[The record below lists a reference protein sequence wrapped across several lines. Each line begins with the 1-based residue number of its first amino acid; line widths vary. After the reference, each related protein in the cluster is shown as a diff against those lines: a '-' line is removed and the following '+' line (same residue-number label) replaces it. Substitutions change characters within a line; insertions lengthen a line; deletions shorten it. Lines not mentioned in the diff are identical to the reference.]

1 MMAKIMMPETEQSE
15 TAGGSKLPIVK
26 IHRNGID
33 AAAAGTTDGLHLA
46 LNVAAM
52 LIAFIGIIAL
62 VNLGLSMIH
71 NNLTLAGIFGT
82 LLSPL
87 AWLMGIPWC
96 DAPKFGD
103 LLGTQVMINEF
114 VAYAK
119 LGSYASQMMPRSQIL
134 ATYALCGFCN
144 LSSIGIQIG
153 GISALVPERRGD
165 LARLGLRAM
174 LAGALA
180 TWSTACIAGVLL

>member
-1 MMAKIMMPETEQSE
+1 M
-15 TAGGSKLPIVK
+15 
-26 IHRNGID
+26 R
-33 AAAAGTTDGLHLA
+33 LA

-52 LIAFIGIIAL
+52 LIAFIGLIAM
-62 VNLGLSMIH
+62 VNLGLGLFYKD
-71 NNLTLAGIFGT
+71 LTLAGILGKV
-82 LLSPL
+82 LAPL
-87 AWLMGIPWC
+87 AWLMGIPWA
-96 DAPKFGD
+96 DASKFGD

-119 LGSYASQMMPRSQIL
+119 LGTYASSIEPRTSIL

-165 LARLGLRAM
+165 LSRIGLKAM
-174 LAGALA
+174 LAGAFA
-180 TWSTACIAGVLL
+180 TWCTCCVAGIII

>member
-1 MMAKIMMPETEQSE
+1 MI
-15 TAGGSKLPIVK
+15 
-26 IHRNGID
+26 
-33 AAAAGTTDGLHLA
+33 
-46 LNVAAM
+46 
-52 LIAFIGIIAL
+52 
-62 VNLGLSMIH
+62 NLGLGLI
-71 NNLTLAGIFGT
+71 NKDITLAGIFGYI
-82 LLSPL
+82 LSPL
-87 AWLMGIPWC
+87 AWLMGIPWV
-96 DAPKFGD
+96 DAHKFGD

-119 LGSYASQMMPRSQIL
+119 LGSYAGEMTARSSIL

-174 LAGALA
+174 TAGAFA
-180 TWSTACIAGVLL
+180 TWTTCCVAGILI